1 MSIVG
6 RSNKPVKNG
15 GFTFIEM
22 IVVISIISVLLV
34 FSFPV
39 IKNIGFFSEHSSQAG
54 DIIRLVED
62 LKIRAIEKNLDYQM
76 HIDIGAATI
85 WVTHENMDEQ
95 QKEAAM
101 TKAVMFSD
109 RMIISDV
116 WFPFI
121 GKHPE
126 LIASITFR
134 KLGYSDFVL
143 IHIVQDDQ
151 PMTIKIEPFSIQTE
165 QLKHYVYLEDCI

>member
-6 RSNKPVKNG
+6 RSNKPVKNY
-15 GFTFIEM
+15 GFTLIEM

-39 IKNIGFFSEHSSQAG
+39 IRNINFFSEHSSQAG
-54 DIIRLVED
+54 DIVRLVED

-76 HIDIGAATI
+76 HIDTAAAMI

-95 QKEAAM
+95 QQEAAM
-101 TKAVMFSD
+101 KKAVMFSGQ
-109 RMIISDV
+109 MIISDV
-116 WFPFI
+116 QFPFI

-126 LIASITFR
+126 PIASITFR
-134 KLGYSDFVL
+134 KLGYSDFAL

-151 PMTIKIEPFSIQTE
+151 PITIKIEPFSIQAE
-165 QLKHYVYLEDCI
+165 QLKHYVYLENCI